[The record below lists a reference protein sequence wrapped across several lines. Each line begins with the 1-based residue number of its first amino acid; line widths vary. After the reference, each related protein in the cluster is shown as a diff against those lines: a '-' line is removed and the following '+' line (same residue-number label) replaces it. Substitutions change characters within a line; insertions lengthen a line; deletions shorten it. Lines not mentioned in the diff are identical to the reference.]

1 MENKGVI
8 KQLEFYSNTIF
19 SFIVLQG
26 LGFCYNFAQNKWG
39 QNTFLVE

>member
-8 KQLEFYSNTIF
+8 KQLEFYLNTIIY
-19 SFIVLQG
+19 FIILQG
-26 LGFCYNFAQNKWG
+26 LGFYYNFAQNKWG